1 MELWGDYINNQGK
14 HLSKWTWY
22 IPAYE
27 RHFSKLKNQS
37 NTFLEIGV
45 WRGGSLELWRN
56 YFGPLTKVVGID
68 IDSNCAHLTT
78 QGTSIRIGSQSD
90 TTFLQSIVDEFGVP
104 DIILD
109 DGSHQTSDIIASFDF
124 FYPLMPKNGVYMIED
139 VHANRDTAEQSV
151 VLNHILQ
158 NQGWNNTFAISLYD
172 SMICIEK
179 CEYGWKENVARP

>member
-45 WRGGSLELWRN
+45 WQGGSLELWRN
-56 YFGPLTKVVGID
+56 YFGPLTNVIGID
-68 IDSNCAHLTT
+68 IDEKCKDR
-78 QGTSIRIGSQSD
+78 GTEGTNFRLGSQSD
-90 TTFLQSIVDEFGVP
+90 TNFLQSIVNEFGVP

-109 DGSHQTSDIIASFDF
+109 DGSHQTPDIIASFDF

-139 VHANRDTAEQSV
+139 VHGWEQQSK
-151 VLNHILQ
+151 VLNHIQ
-158 NQGWNNTFAISLYD
+158 QKYGWDNTFAVSLYD
-172 SMICIEK
+172 SMICVEK
-179 CEYGWKENVARP
+179 CQYAWKENIARP

>member
-45 WRGGSLELWRN
+45 WQGGSLELWRN
-56 YFGPLTKVVGID
+56 YFGPLTKVIGID
-68 IDSNCAHLTT
+68 IDSNCAHLAT
-78 QGTSIRIGSQSD
+78 QGTNIRIGSQSD
-90 TTFLQSIVDEFGVP
+90 TTFLQSIVNEFGVP

-109 DGSHQTSDIIASFDF
+109 DGSHKAKDIIASFDF
-124 FYPLMPKNGVYMIED
+124 FYPLMPKNGVYFIED
-139 VHANRDTAEQSV
+139 VHGKWDTAEQSV
-151 VLNHILQ
+151 VLNHILKKY
-158 NQGWNNTFAISLYD
+158 GWDNTFAISLYD
-172 SMICIEK
+172 SMICVEK